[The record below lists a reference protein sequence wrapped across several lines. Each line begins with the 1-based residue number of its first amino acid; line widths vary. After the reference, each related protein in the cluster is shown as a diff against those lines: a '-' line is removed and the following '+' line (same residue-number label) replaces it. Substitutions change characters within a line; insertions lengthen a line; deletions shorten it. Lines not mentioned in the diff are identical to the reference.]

1 MVRSR
6 RYYGPISKLDPAA
19 RLTGSI
25 IWVYEGLKLHRGIV
39 KKHTN
44 KTVFIMLDDGTELE
58 NPPHFFDLLPD
69 AKKYARKHIK
79 DMIKMAIKADV
90 SPVAFQK
97 ALAAIS
103 KTPT

>member
-1 MVRSR
+1 
-6 RYYGPISKLDPAA
+6 
-19 RLTGSI
+19 
-25 IWVYEGLKLHRGIV
+25 
-39 KKHTN
+39 
-44 KTVFIMLDDGTELE
+44 MLDDGTELE

-79 DMIKMAIKADV
+79 DMIKMATKADV

-103 KTPT
+103 KTPTWKNCGQLSKYTDPKNWV